1 MHALA
6 GAAPLTRCAHLP
18 SLARS
23 RVTSHAA
30 GRSSPPT
37 LDDAFSVLDTRRLQS
52 ARVRNDDTEHTLPPF
67 QSDLENEQH
76 ASGSMKKPADS
87 LPRPPK
93 THSVM
98 AVIGVATDTPLTP
111 PSFSALPLNPIDP
124 SSAAVA
130 AAIAAS
136 PAMRWVAAAAACVF
150 ASALSAFLLACIPTL
165 RAIANAADEIAD
177 LAASIREEVPDT
189 LAAVRVS
196 GMELTDCLE
205 EGTYFPITTFR
216 LPDRPDYP
224 DCLLLVTLTSSGNS
238 YEVTTLYP
246 FQSLI
251 HITRD

>member
-1 MHALA
+1 
-6 GAAPLTRCAHLP
+6 
-18 SLARS
+18 
-23 RVTSHAA
+23 
-30 GRSSPPT
+30 
-37 LDDAFSVLDTRRLQS
+37 
-52 ARVRNDDTEHTLPPF
+52 
-67 QSDLENEQH
+67 
-76 ASGSMKKPADS
+76 
-87 LPRPPK
+87 
-93 THSVM
+93 M

-224 DCLLLVTLTSSGNS
+224 DCLLLVTLTSTGNS